1 VRQSYL
7 REKGSGYMMGNPWVI
22 DQIHITIRL
31 VLALLLGG
39 LIGFEREVSSHAAGL
54 RTHIL
59 VCVGSALVMLLSMY
73 GFSAFVNEVNVRIDP
88 SRLAAQVIS
97 GIGFLG
103 AGTIMFNGRSITGL
117 TTAASLWVVAGIGLA
132 VGAGFYYP
140 AVLACFMVLISLWI
154 LNKVEHKF
162 FNGKKIRILKIQAID
177 QPGTLGLITTLL
189 GKQNVDIRKITL
201 EEQENDH
208 KPNQVQ
214 ITFHVTIPKPSI
226 VVSILEEINQIQGVI
241 GVTLEK
247 SKN

>member
-1 VRQSYL
+1 MS
-7 REKGSGYMMGNPWVI
+7 NPWVI

-103 AGTIMFNGRSITGL
+103 AGTIIFNGRSITGL

-140 AVLACFMVLISLWI
+140 AVLACVMVLISLWS
-154 LNKVEHKF
+154 LNKLEHKF
-162 FNGKKIRILKIQAID
+162 FNGKKVRILKIQAVD
-177 QPGTLGLITTLL
+177 QPGTLGLVTTLL
-189 GKQNVDIRKITL
+189 GKQKVDIRKITM
-201 EEQENDH
+201 EEQQNDD

-214 ITFHVTIPKPSI
+214 ITFHVTVPNPSI
-226 VVSILEEINQIQGVI
+226 IVTMLEGINQIEGVS
-241 GVTLEK
+241 GVAIEK
-247 SKN
+247 SKS